1 MPTAVTYLNPPN
13 AALAQSAYCQVARV
27 KPGELA
33 FVSGQVSVDAQ
44 GLVVGRGNFDNQ
56 FKQVFENIGRI
67 LHDLGAGYDDIV
79 QMTSYLIEE
88 GDISGFRDA
97 RARYFPEWFTG
108 PLFPPHTLLI
118 VRALASPEFLLEVEV
133 VARLGD

>member
-13 AALAQSAYCQVARV
+13 AAPAQSAYCQVARV

-97 RARYFPEWFTG
+97 RATHFPEWFTG

-118 VRALASPEFLLEVEV
+118 VRALANPEFLLEVEV